1 VSVVIDAPQLA
12 QNFAVS
18 VIDAP
23 QFSQNLAM
31 RDWRSQVVHIHDER
45 FEKALGV
52 NYVGMP
58 GGCDQKQFT
67 DGMSYPSLTK
77 FADEASPTVIVA
89 PITAQLKHPFMRAHY
104 ILDERCPLRE
114 RSMVLT
120 EQIRTVDKR
129 RLENYIGRLPGK
141 DMLAIGRALR
151 YSLGL
156 CQ

>member
-1 VSVVIDAPQLA
+1 MDTINRGEIWYCDLGDAMGSEQQYRRPVLVL
-12 QNFAVS
+12 QNRKLN
-18 VIDAP
+18 
-23 QFSQNLAM
+23 Q
-31 RDWRSQVVHIHDER
+31 
-45 FEKALGV
+45 
-52 NYVGMP
+52 
-58 GGCDQKQFT
+58 
-67 DGMSYPSLTK
+67 
-77 FADEASPTVIVA
+77 ASPTVIVA
-89 PITAQLKHPFMRAHY
+89 PITAQLKHPFMQAHY

-156 CQ
+156 CP